1 MHNDFIKETF
11 ENLQQ
16 LVLEWAEARGISTNG
31 TATAQLLKVVAEMG
45 ELADAHNKMDN
56 SGIVD
61 GVGDVLV
68 CLINY
73 CALQGFDPVRCLAV
87 AYDEIKDRKGFL
99 NANGVFVK
107 Q

>member
-1 MHNDFIKETF
+1 MFETYMK
-11 ENLQQ
+11 
-16 LVLEWAEARGISTNG
+16 LVEEWAEARGILTNG
-31 TATAQLLKVVAEMG
+31 TATAQLLKTISEVG

-56 SGIVD
+56 QAIVD

-73 CALQGFDPVRCLAV
+73 CAIQNINIVQCLAV
-87 AYDEIKDRKGFL
+87 AYEEIKDRKGYL

-107 Q
+107 QS

>member
-1 MHNDFIKETF
+1 MFETYQ
-11 ENLQQ
+11 E
-16 LVLEWAEARGISTNG
+16 LVEEWAEARGILTNG
-31 TATAQLLKVVAEMG
+31 TATAQLLKTVAEVG
-45 ELADAHNKMDN
+45 ELADAHNKMDKTA
-56 SGIVD
+56 IVD

-73 CALQGFDPVRCLAV
+73 CALQNLDPVQCLAI

>member
-1 MHNDFIKETF
+1 MYNDFLQEPF

-16 LVLEWAEARGISTNG
+16 LVLEWAEERGILANSP
-31 TATAQLLKVVAEMG
+31 AAAQLLKTVAEVG
-45 ELADAHNKMDN
+45 ELADAHNKMDKEA
-56 SGIVD
+56 IVD

-73 CALQGFDPVRCLAV
+73 CAVQNINPVHCLAV

>member
-1 MHNDFIKETF
+1 MFETY
-11 ENLQQ
+11 QK
-16 LVLEWAEARGISTNG
+16 LVEEWAEARGILTNG
-31 TATAQLLKVVAEMG
+31 TATAQLLKTVAEVG
-45 ELADAHNKMDN
+45 ELADAHNKMDKAA
-56 SGIVD
+56 IVD
-61 GVGDVLV
+61 GVGDILV

-73 CALQGFDPVRCLAV
+73 CAIQNIDPVQCLAV

>member
-1 MHNDFIKETF
+1 
-11 ENLQQ
+11 
-16 LVLEWAEARGISTNG
+16 
-31 TATAQLLKVVAEMG
+31 MG
-45 ELADAHNKMDN
+45 ELADAHNKMDKAA
-56 SGIVD
+56 IVD
-61 GVGDVLV
+61 GVGDILV

-73 CALQGFDPVRCLAV
+73 CAIQNIDPVQCLAV